1 MLEETPTQ
9 IFSVNI
15 AKFLRT
21 TFLIEHVWW
30 LLLDALMENTDVMIF
45 DHINKFMFFW
55 VSHKEKMLQ
64 KDFPPWGYLHN
75 SNVV

>member
-21 TFLIEHVWW
+21 AFLTEHVWW
-30 LLLDALMENTDVMIF
+30 LLLDALMENTNVMIF
-45 DHINKFMFFW
+45 YHINKFMFF
-55 VSHKEKMLQ
+55 
-64 KDFPPWGYLHN
+64 
-75 SNVV
+75 